1 MPDTSPD
8 LPAMS
13 PLAVYRQAVE
23 QRGFAP
29 DEAQR
34 RAAEALERCF
44 QALHEAHRHG
54 AIQGVYLWGPVGRG
68 KTWLMDHFYQCLRVP
83 ARRQHFH
90 HFMQW
95 VHQRQF
101 ELTGTADPLRALA
114 RELARDVRVL
124 CFDELFVSDIGDA
137 ILLGSLLRIMFE
149 EGVVLVATSNQ
160 PPEQLYADGFNR
172 ERFLP
177 AIEAIQRHMAVV
189 AVDGGQDHR
198 LHPGRAEQRYWVVE
212 AGQASGF
219 AELFARLSAGEAA
232 STQPIE
238 LGHRPLAV
246 HRHSESVLWCSY
258 AQLCEAPLSALDFIG
273 LCDRYRAILMD
284 DLPCLSASQ
293 REAHSPWHRGRR
305 ATGGGGGSRIAAVVG
320 ARRRRAALHR
330 PGGRMLRP
338 QGAALPGGQGAV
350 GGTLYRGLPGL
361 RLPSHPQPAARD
373 AAGTLR
379 QRQRRLAPRR
389 RSGNCGWPPA
399 LIRRPGRGSVAVP
412 AQQRVHVLR
421 RRAALELQQF
431 RGAVGEE
438 TVDAGRA

>member
-1 MPDTSPD
+1 MPDASPD

-293 REAHSPWHRGRR
+293 REG
-305 ATGGGGGSRIAAVVG
+305 RIARGTEDG
-320 ARRRRAALHR
+320 AQLVEAGDRELPQLSVHDDGVRRFIALVDECYDRKVPLYLEARGPLEALYTEGYLAFAFRRTLSR
-330 PGGRMLRP
+330 LREM
-338 QGAALPGGQGAV
+338 QL
-350 GGTLYRGLPGL
+350 
-361 RLPSHPQPAARD
+361 ARFGSD
-373 AAGTLR
+373 SAG
-379 QRQRRLAPRR
+379 
-389 RSGNCGWPPA
+389 
-399 LIRRPGRGSVAVP
+399 
-412 AQQRVHVLR
+412 
-421 RRAALELQQF
+421 
-431 RGAVGEE
+431 
-438 TVDAGRA
+438 